1 MDVGLSQDLSIEQL
15 RQLGVAIDNSP
26 SPLTLYDQNY
36 NIIYANKTSQNLWP
50 ELHAQLAKGLGLEK
64 AAYEAARVLFPEAQD
79 DVVKAAADYAV
90 FTFVTPGDHEMMAPN
105 GRWLKLNHQDI
116 GNGVIAGTGFDITD
130 FKHKEKDLKRA
141 KTAQS
146 KLIQDL
152 KYGLL
157 VIDDDG
163 LITLFNPAYQDYCR
177 SLGFEVYFGMHTKE
191 LTQSFVDAK
200 AIDIEIEDFN
210 IWFKEFYETRFGTDK
225 GLVEEFSLR
234 DGRHILRHQ
243 NYRKLVG
250 NIITIT
256 DITEIKSAQLSAEAA
271 ERSKAEF
278 LANMSHEIRT
288 PMNGVMG
295 MAQLLERRDL
305 GEEEDHYVQII
316 RRSSKALLTIINDIL
331 DFSKLEAGGVVL
343 ENAPFNLQDCLE
355 DVMALLS
362 MAAAEKHV
370 DLLFNLQEGLPL
382 SYQGDAGR
390 LRQVITNIIGNAVK
404 FTDQGHVLIDVKGQ
418 QIGSET
424 QLNISIEDTGIGIP
438 PEKIDSIF
446 NKFQQADGSTT
457 RAYEGTGLGLTIAQK
472 LIKLMGGNITVTS
485 EFGKGSQFNI
495 DITLPVVAQQTQTEL
510 DISNIAESKI
520 LIVDDN
526 LTHCNLLRQKLSDW
540 NCKSATV
547 HSAKQAIKALE
558 LAKTKNITF
567 DLIIL
572 DYQMPEETGDVC
584 LDKIRAHNDFKDI
597 PIVMMASI
605 IETGL
610 VKRLQ
615 AQGLNA
621 YLTKPFSSEKL
632 HKTIESVLIDSVKT
646 RSQSQAKIINLG
658 TQALNQVAISHLD
671 SETQDILTR
680 QSPSSKIDILIAEDN
695 EINAVLLEYVLSELG
710 VSFKRVGD
718 GQEALEQFTLLSPK
732 FIFMDISMP
741 IMNGYE
747 TTQKIRELESQN
759 SLIAT
764 PIVALTAHALR
775 GVKRRCIEAGM
786 NDYIAK
792 PLALESIRRVLEEFN
807 ILQTNSLK
815 VSVA

>member
-26 SPLTLYDQNY
+26 SPLTLYDKNY

-146 KLIQDL
+146 KLIEDL

-163 LITLFNPAYQDYCR
+163 LITLFNPAFQDYCR
-177 SLGFEVYFGMHTKE
+177 SLGFEVYYGMHTKE
-191 LTQSFVDAK
+191 LTQSFVDVK

-210 IWFKEFYETRFGTDK
+210 SWFKEFYETRFGTDK
-225 GLVEEFSLR
+225 SLVEEFSLR

-256 DITEIKSAQLSAEAA
+256 DITEIKNAQLNAEAA

-362 MAAAEKHV
+362 MAAAQKHV

-457 RAYEGTGLGLTIAQK
+457 RAYEGTGLGLTIAQR

-495 DITLPVVAQQTQTEL
+495 DITLPIVAQQTQTEL

-526 LTHCNLLRQKLSDW
+526 LTHCNLLKQKLSDW

-615 AQGLNA
+615 TQGLNA
-621 YLTKPFSSEKL
+621 YLTKPFSSVKL
-632 HKTIESVLIDSVKT
+632 HKTIDSVLINSAKT
-646 RSQSQAKIINLG
+646 RSKSQAKIINLG

-671 SETQDILTR
+671 SETQNILTR

-718 GQEALEQFTLLSPK
+718 GQEAVEQFTLLSPK

-775 GVKRRCIEAGM
+775 GVKQRCIEAGM
-786 NDYIAK
+786 NDYITK

-807 ILQTNSLK
+807 IIQSNSLK

>member
-64 AAYEAARVLFPEAQD
+64 AAYEAARVLFPEAPD

-130 FKHKEKDLKRA
+130 FKNKQKDLKRA

-146 KLIQDL
+146 KLIEDL

-163 LITLFNPAYQDYCR
+163 LITLFNPAYQNYCR

-210 IWFKEFYETRFGTDK
+210 SWFKEFYETRFGTYK

-305 GEEEDHYVQII
+305 GEEENHYVQII

-343 ENAPFNLQDCLE
+343 DNAPFNLQDCLE

-495 DITLPVVAQQTQTEL
+495 DITLPVVAQQRQTEL

-584 LDKIRAHNDFKDI
+584 LDKIRAYNDFKDI

-615 AQGLNA
+615 TQGFNA

-632 HKTIESVLIDSVKT
+632 HKTINSVLIDSVKT
-646 RSQSQAKIINLG
+646 RSKSQANIINLG

-718 GQEALEQFTLLSPK
+718 GQEAVEQFTLLSPK

-759 SLIAT
+759 SLKAT

-775 GVKRRCIEAGM
+775 GVERRCIEAGM

-807 ILQTNSLK
+807 IIQSNSLK

>member
-26 SPLTLYDQNY
+26 SPLTLYDKNY

-146 KLIQDL
+146 KLIEDL

-163 LITLFNPAYQDYCR
+163 LITLFNPAFQDYCR
-177 SLGFEVYFGMHTKE
+177 SLGFEVYYGMHTKE
-191 LTQSFVDAK
+191 LTQSFVDVK

-210 IWFKEFYETRFGTDK
+210 SWFKEFYETRFGTDK
-225 GLVEEFSLR
+225 SLVEEFSLR

-256 DITEIKSAQLSAEAA
+256 DITEIKNAQLNAEAA

-362 MAAAEKHV
+362 MAAAQKHV

-457 RAYEGTGLGLTIAQK
+457 RAYEGTGLGLTIAQR

-495 DITLPVVAQQTQTEL
+495 DITLPIVAQQRQTEL

-526 LTHCNLLRQKLSDW
+526 LTHCNLLKQKLSDW

-584 LDKIRAHNDFKDI
+584 LDKVRAHNNFKDI

-615 AQGLNA
+615 TQGLNA

-632 HKTIESVLIDSVKT
+632 HKTINSVLIDSAKT
-646 RSQSQAKIINLG
+646 RSKSQAKIINLG

-671 SETQDILTR
+671 SETQNILTR

-718 GQEALEQFTLLSPK
+718 GQEAVDQFTLLSPK

-775 GVKRRCIEAGM
+775 GVKQRCIEAGM
-786 NDYIAK
+786 NDYITK

-807 ILQTNSLK
+807 IIQSNSLK

>member
-64 AAYEAARVLFPEAQD
+64 AAYEAARVLFPEAPD
-79 DVVKAAADYAV
+79 DVVKTAADYAV
-90 FTFVTPGDHEMMAPN
+90 CTFVTPGYHEMMAPN

-146 KLIQDL
+146 KLIEDL

-163 LITLFNPAYQDYCR
+163 LITLFNPAYQNYCR

-210 IWFKEFYETRFGTDK
+210 SWFKEFYETRFGTDK

-316 RRSSKALLTIINDIL
+316 GRSSKALLTIINDIL

-362 MAAAEKHV
+362 MAAAQKHV

-457 RAYEGTGLGLTIAQK
+457 RAYEGTGLGLTIAQR

-526 LTHCNLLRQKLSDW
+526 LTHCKLLRQKLSDW

-572 DYQMPEETGDVC
+572 DYLMPEETGDVC
-584 LDKIRAHNDFKDI
+584 LDKIRAYNDFKDI

-615 AQGLNA
+615 TQGLNA

-632 HKTIESVLIDSVKT
+632 HRTLNSVLINSAKT
-646 RSQSQAKIINLG
+646 RSKSQAKIINLG

-718 GQEALEQFTLLSPK
+718 GQEAVDQFTLLSPK

-775 GVKRRCIEAGM
+775 GVKQRCIEAGM
-786 NDYIAK
+786 NDYITK

-807 ILQTNSLK
+807 IIQSNSLK

>member
-146 KLIQDL
+146 KLIEDL

-305 GEEEDHYVQII
+305 GEEENHYVQII
-316 RRSSKALLTIINDIL
+316 RRSSKALLSIINDIL
-331 DFSKLEAGGVVL
+331 DFSKLEAGGIVL
-343 ENAPFNLQDCLE
+343 DNAPFNLQDCLE

-457 RAYEGTGLGLTIAQK
+457 RAYEGTGLGLTIAER

-495 DITLPVVAQQTQTEL
+495 DITLPVVAQQKQTEL
-510 DISNIAESKI
+510 DISTIANSKI

-526 LTHCNLLRQKLSDW
+526 LTHCNLLRQQLSDW

-558 LAKTKNITF
+558 LAKTKNLTF

-615 AQGLNA
+615 TQGLNA

-632 HKTIESVLIDSVKT
+632 HKTINSVLIDSVKT
-646 RSQSQAKIINLG
+646 RSKSQAKIINLG

-671 SETQDILTR
+671 SKTQDILTR

-718 GQEALEQFTLLSPK
+718 GQEAVDQFTLLSPK

-759 SLIAT
+759 SLKAT

-775 GVKRRCIEAGM
+775 GVKQRCIEAGM
-786 NDYIAK
+786 NDYITK

-807 ILQTNSLK
+807 IIQSNSLK

>member
-26 SPLTLYDQNY
+26 SPLTLYDKNY

-64 AAYEAARVLFPEAQD
+64 AAYEAARVLFPEAPD
-79 DVVKAAADYAV
+79 NVVNAAADYAI

-256 DITEIKSAQLSAEAA
+256 DITEIKNAQLNAEAA

-382 SYQGDAGR
+382 SYEGDAGR

-457 RAYEGTGLGLTIAQK
+457 RAYEGTGLGLTIAQR

-495 DITLPVVAQQTQTEL
+495 DITLPVVAQQRQTEL
-510 DISNIAESKI
+510 DISTIANSKI

-526 LTHCNLLRQKLSDW
+526 LTHCNLLRQQLSDW

-584 LDKIRAHNDFKDI
+584 LDKIQAHNDFKDI

-605 IETGL
+605 IETGI

-615 AQGLNA
+615 TQGLNA

-632 HKTIESVLIDSVKT
+632 HKTINSVLIDSVKT
-646 RSQSQAKIINLG
+646 RSKSQAKIINLG

-718 GQEALEQFTLLSPK
+718 GQEAVEQFTLLSPK

-747 TTQKIRELESQN
+747 TTQKIRALESQN
-759 SLIAT
+759 SLKAT

-786 NDYIAK
+786 NDYITK
-792 PLALESIRRVLEEFN
+792 PLALESIRRVLEEYN
-807 ILQTNSLK
+807 ILQSNALK
-815 VSVA
+815 TSIA

>member
-146 KLIQDL
+146 KLIEDL

-210 IWFKEFYETRFGTDK
+210 SWFKEFYETRFGTGK

-305 GEEEDHYVQII
+305 GEEENHYVQII

-343 ENAPFNLQDCLE
+343 DNAPFNLQDCLE
-355 DVMALLS
+355 DVIALLS
-362 MAAAEKHV
+362 MAAAQKHV

-457 RAYEGTGLGLTIAQK
+457 RAYEGTGLGLTIAQR

-615 AQGLNA
+615 TQGLNA

-632 HKTIESVLIDSVKT
+632 HKTINSVLIDSAKT
-646 RSQSQAKIINLG
+646 RSKSQAKIINLG

-718 GQEALEQFTLLSPK
+718 GQEAVEQFTLLSPK

>member
-26 SPLTLYDQNY
+26 SPLTLYDKNY
-36 NIIYANKTSQNLWP
+36 NVIYANKTSQNLWP

-146 KLIQDL
+146 KLIEDL

-177 SLGFEVYFGMHTKE
+177 SLGFEVYYGMHTKE
-191 LTQSFVDAK
+191 LTQSFVDVK

-305 GEEEDHYVQII
+305 GEEENHYVQII
-316 RRSSKALLTIINDIL
+316 GRSSKALLTIINDIL
-331 DFSKLEAGGVVL
+331 DFSKLEAGGIVL

-370 DLLFNLQEGLPL
+370 DLLFNLQEDLPQ

-457 RAYEGTGLGLTIAQK
+457 RAYEGTGLGLTIAQR

-495 DITLPVVAQQTQTEL
+495 DINLPVVAQQRQTEL

-584 LDKIRAHNDFKDI
+584 LDKVRAHNNFKDI

-615 AQGLNA
+615 TQGLNA

-632 HKTIESVLIDSVKT
+632 HRTLNSVLINSAKT
-646 RSQSQAKIINLG
+646 RSKSQANIINLG

-718 GQEALEQFTLLSPK
+718 GQETVEQFTLLSPK

-759 SLIAT
+759 SLEAT

-786 NDYIAK
+786 NDYITK
-792 PLALESIRRVLEEFN
+792 PLALESIRRVLEDYN
-807 ILQTNSLK
+807 IIQSNSLK

>member
-36 NIIYANKTSQNLWP
+36 NILYANKTSQNLWP

-64 AAYEAARVLFPEAQD
+64 AAYEAARVLFPGASD
-79 DVVKAAADYAV
+79 DVVRAAADYAV

-177 SLGFEVYFGMHTKE
+177 SLGFEVYYGMHTKE
-191 LTQSFVDAK
+191 LTQSFVDVK
-200 AIDIEIEDFN
+200 AIDIEIEDSN
-210 IWFKEFYETRFGTDK
+210 SWFKEFYETRFGTDK

-256 DITEIKSAQLSAEAA
+256 DITEIKNAQLNAEAA

-362 MAAAEKHV
+362 MAAAHKHV

-382 SYQGDAGR
+382 YYQGDAGR

-404 FTDQGHVLIDVKGQ
+404 FTEQGHVLIDVKGQ

-438 PEKIDSIF
+438 PEKIDAIF

-457 RAYEGTGLGLTIAQK
+457 RAYEGTGLGLTIAQR
-472 LIKLMGGNITVTS
+472 LIKLMGGSITVTS

-495 DITLPVVAQQTQTEL
+495 DMTLPVVAQQRQTEL

-526 LTHCNLLRQKLSDW
+526 LTNCNLLRQKLSDW

-547 HSAKQAIKALE
+547 HSTKQAIKALE

-584 LDKIRAHNDFKDI
+584 LDKVRAHNDFKDI
-597 PIVMMASI
+597 PIVMMASV
-605 IETGL
+605 IETGH

-615 AQGLNA
+615 TQGLNA
-621 YLTKPFSSEKL
+621 YLTKPFNWVKL
-632 HKTIESVLIDSVKT
+632 HKTINSVLINSAKT
-646 RSQSQAKIINLG
+646 RSESQANIINLG

-671 SETQDILTR
+671 SETQNILTH

-718 GQEALEQFTLLSPK
+718 GQEAVEQFTLLSPK

-759 SLIAT
+759 SLKAT

-775 GVKRRCIEAGM
+775 GVKQRCIEAGM
-786 NDYIAK
+786 NDYITK
-792 PLALESIRRVLEEFN
+792 PLALESIRRVLDEYN
-807 ILQTNSLK
+807 ILQPNALK
-815 VSVA
+815 TSIA

>member
-26 SPLTLYDQNY
+26 SPLTLYDKNY

-146 KLIQDL
+146 KLIEDL

-163 LITLFNPAYQDYCR
+163 LITLFNPAFQDYCR
-177 SLGFEVYFGMHTKE
+177 SLGFEVYYGMHTKE
-191 LTQSFVDAK
+191 LTQSFVDVK

-210 IWFKEFYETRFGTDK
+210 SWFKEFYETRFGTDK
-225 GLVEEFSLR
+225 SLVEEFSLR

-256 DITEIKSAQLSAEAA
+256 DITEIKNAQLNAEAA

-362 MAAAEKHV
+362 MAAAQKHV

-457 RAYEGTGLGLTIAQK
+457 RAYEGTGLGLTIAQR

-495 DITLPVVAQQTQTEL
+495 DITLPIVAQQTQTEL

-526 LTHCNLLRQKLSDW
+526 LTHCNLLKQKLSDW

-558 LAKTKNITF
+558 LAKTKNLTF

-584 LDKIRAHNDFKDI
+584 LDKVRAHNNFKDI

-615 AQGLNA
+615 TQGLNA

-632 HKTIESVLIDSVKT
+632 HKTINSVLIDSAKT
-646 RSQSQAKIINLG
+646 RSKSQAKIINLG

-671 SETQDILTR
+671 SETQNILTR

-718 GQEALEQFTLLSPK
+718 GQEAVDQFTLLSPK

-759 SLIAT
+759 SLEAT

-786 NDYIAK
+786 NDYITK

-807 ILQTNSLK
+807 IIQSNSLK

>member
-64 AAYEAARVLFPEAQD
+64 AAYEAARVLFPGAPD
-79 DVVKAAADYAV
+79 NVVRAAADYAV

-210 IWFKEFYETRFGTDK
+210 SWFKEFYETRFGTDK

-256 DITEIKSAQLSAEAA
+256 DITEIKNAQLSAEAA

-331 DFSKLEAGGVVL
+331 DFSKLEAGGIVL

-362 MAAAEKHV
+362 MAAAQKHV

-382 SYQGDAGR
+382 SYEGDAGR

-457 RAYEGTGLGLTIAQK
+457 RAYEGTGLGLTIAQR

-495 DITLPVVAQQTQTEL
+495 DITLPVVAQQRQTEL
-510 DISNIAESKI
+510 DISTIANSKI

-526 LTHCNLLRQKLSDW
+526 LTHCNLLRQQLSDW

-615 AQGLNA
+615 TQGLNA
-621 YLTKPFSSEKL
+621 YLTKPFNSEKL
-632 HKTIESVLIDSVKT
+632 HKTLNSALMNDAKT
-646 RSQSQAKIINLG
+646 CSNSQANIINLG

-718 GQEALEQFTLLSPK
+718 GQEAVEQFTLLSPK

-759 SLIAT
+759 SLKAT

-786 NDYIAK
+786 NDYITK
-792 PLALESIRRVLEEFN
+792 PLALESIRRVLEEYN
-807 ILQTNSLK
+807 ILQSNALK
-815 VSVA
+815 TSIA